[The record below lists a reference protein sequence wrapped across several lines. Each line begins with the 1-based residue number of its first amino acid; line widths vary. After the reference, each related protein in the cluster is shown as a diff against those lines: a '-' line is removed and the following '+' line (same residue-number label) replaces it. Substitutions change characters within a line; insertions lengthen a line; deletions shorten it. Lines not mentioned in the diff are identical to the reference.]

1 MDEFK
6 VRELTVPVTE
16 NGLEIRSI
24 RMRRMKGGDLLVLDE
39 LKEGNSIA
47 TCFKLA
53 SRLTGLLPMT
63 IEAMEA
69 EDVAWILEQLGDFVP
84 GGLGGAPRR

>member
-39 LKEGNSIA
+39 LRTSKGI
-47 TCFKLA
+47 TCNN
-53 SRLTGLLPMT
+53 
-63 IEAMEA
+63 
-69 EDVAWILEQLGDFVP
+69 
-84 GGLGGAPRR
+84 